1 MINMEDALFEACKD
15 NDINKALNLIHSTEI
30 DVNTQDDFGDT
41 PLYIATVRQNIEII
55 KALLTRADIK
65 VHLKNDNNESAID
78 YAYLI
83 CNREIIEVFEEFE
96 KKNEG
101 GDWTMVD
108 KDTPSEEEVFNE
120 LLEIDMPNFYMEP
133 QDQNNDIPPNED
145 FAENSPYRPYETT
158 ANINEDLF
166 NQNLQLVFNDSEG
179 EETPF
184 EENNTEPSEVTIN
197 IDRPQSSEDTST
209 EEEEK
214 NFLDKTMGV
223 ICDCFEAI
231 IDFVVDVGKVII
243 KCIGIYQ
250 FSAPDDETECLCNI
264 SETQQDLSY
273 GTDATEELIGEMFRK
288 FQDDDPYES

>member
-15 NDINKALNLIHSTEI
+15 NDINKALNLINSAEI

-65 VHLKNDNNESAID
+65 ANLKNNNNESAID

-96 KKNEG
+96 KQNEG

-108 KDTPSEEEVFNE
+108 KDTPSEEKVFNE
-120 LLEIDMPNFYMEP
+120 LLEIDMPNFHIEP

-214 NFLDKTMGV
+214 NFLDKAMDV
-223 ICDCFEAI
+223 VCDCFEAI
-231 IDFVVDVGKVII
+231 IYFLVDAGKLII
-243 KCIGIYQ
+243 ECIGIYQ

-288 FQDDDPYES
+288 FQENDPYES